1 MITLSGN
8 ILVNL
13 LGLWFYHQD
22 AKIFL
27 KQAELVKLM
36 IMPVTDTELHP
47 SGHHS
52 KLNTENTMGLSM

>member
-27 KQAELVKLM
+27 KQAELVKLT
-36 IMPVTDTELHP
+36 IMPVTDTTP

-52 KLNTENTMGLSM
+52 KLNTENTIGLSM